1 MTLQYLKYVLELR
14 CSPGEYSAELKPS
27 QRHMYKK
34 LCGNNAPHVVNWLVF
49 VAASQALEQ
58 TLAGIDELELLKEN
72 NISCKFISFLLF
84 AIGNQNL
91 SASPVPHVVIRRL

>member
-14 CSPGEYSAELKPS
+14 CSPGEYSAELKLS

-34 LCGNNAPHVVNWLVF
+34 LCGNNPPHAVNWLVF

-58 TLAGIDELELLKEN
+58 TLAGIDELELLKE
-72 NISCKFISFLLF
+72 ITS
-84 AIGNQNL
+84 AVNL
-91 SASPVPHVVIRRL
+91 SPFSYLPLEIRICLRAQFHT